1 MCIRDRA
8 EAVAKEAQAHHLDFP
23 ILHIYLYQIDF
34 LRHDPEGMKREA
46 ALVSAKPGYG
56 NLMLDVESYSAASAG
71 QFVRARDL
79 TRQAA
84 VGAQRAQ
91 DNEDAASYLAEAA
104 MSEAVA
110 GNREF
115 AKRQALAALALS
127 KDKGKDI
134 ERMAATALALA
145 GDSSGAARLAAD
157 LSKRFPED
165 TQVAITGA
173 MIQAA
178 ILLNQGEAGKGI
190 DALAAIAPYDLTS
203 SDDTASTAYLRGQVL
218 LAAHEGAA
226 AAVQFRKVLDLSLIH
241 I

>member
-1 MCIRDRA
+1 
-8 EAVAKEAQAHHLDFP
+8 
-23 ILHIYLYQIDF
+23 
-34 LRHDPEGMKREA
+34 
-46 ALVSAKPGYG
+46 
-56 NLMLDVESYSAASAG
+56 
-71 QFVRARDL
+71 
-79 TRQAA
+79 

-91 DNEDAASYLAEAA
+91 NNEDAASYLAEEA
-104 MSEAVA
+104 MSEAVG

-134 ERMAATALALA
+134 GRMAATALALA
-145 GDSSGAARLAAD
+145 GDSSDAARLAAD

-203 SDDTASTAYLRGQVL
+203 GDDTASTAYLRGQVL

-226 AAVQFRKVLDLSLIH
+226 AAVQFRKVLDHPGVTRNFVAGVMAHLGLGRAYALSGETGKARAAYQDFFAAWKDADPDVPVLRQAH
-241 I
+241 AEFAGLR